1 VLGWPRGGCVSFP
14 FCRMGGLGLCGP
26 RLRRACW
33 ARFKDAA
40 SRLAVLDVLIDRK
53 PGAGFISALNEVL
66 KSEGAP
72 IIPEKASAEDIARH
86 LASIDPGLRHAEERL
101 KNEIT
106 MIIEEAKH
114 AR

>member
-1 VLGWPRGGCVSFP
+1 VSFP
-14 FCRMGGLGLCGP
+14 FRRMGGLGLCGP

-72 IIPEKASAEDIARH
+72 TIPEKASAEDIARH
-86 LASIDPGLRHAEERL
+86 LASIDPGLALKALRHAEERL
-101 KNEIT
+101 KNEVTLIT
-106 MIIEEAKH
+106 EEAKH